1 MITIDEMSKVPVYEQ
16 ITRQISGMVLTGEM
30 KTGDPMPSVRELAEQ
45 LNVNHNTIQKAY
57 TELERRGMTTSV
69 PGKGRFL
76 REDAMERLI
85 DFLNESALPEFKNML
100 RGMLVAG
107 ASKKQVLDYVG
118 KLLDEMIKE

>member
-30 KTGDPMPSVRELAEQ
+30 KAGDPMPSVRELAEQ

-57 TELERRGMTTSV
+57 TELERRGMTASV

>member
-57 TELERRGMTTSV
+57 TELERRGMTASV

-85 DFLNESALPEFKNML
+85 DFLNENALPEFKNML